1 MKLSMKQCQAINRVL
16 TAINKWD
23 DVYSFETGR
32 IHYIAKI
39 DISHY
44 MEADCKQAVTI
55 YVHSDFIEFYSSS
68 YNKELFEVLDSN
80 KSVYLKDDIFHS
92 GKARWLHGTTADGLS
107 NYKAY
112 TKVDATASADEI
124 AQAILS
130 TANVAYGITR
140 MFYGHSKDKIKKFL
154 DGRVES

>member
-1 MKLSMKQCQAINRVL
+1 MKLSMKQCQTINRVL

-32 IHYIAKI
+32 THYIAKI
-39 DISHY
+39 DVSHY

-55 YVHSDFIEFYSSS
+55 YIHSDFIEFYSSS

-92 GKARWLHGTTADGLS
+92 GKAKWLHGTYKDGS
-107 NYKAY
+107 SYYKAY
-112 TKVDATASADEI
+112 TKVDATADTDEI

-130 TANVAYGITR
+130 TAVVAYTIAR
-140 MFYGHSKDKIKKFL
+140 MFDGHSKDKIKKFL